1 MINRILDKIAGNKA
15 AEREQKLIEE
25 EIEKL
30 LSQPPQPD
38 LRVIGL
44 FTDVSDDKVAE
55 LIHALIYMDEI
66 NRITED
72 NKPIEF
78 YISTYGGSADDMF
91 GMYDVMRVIRERTEI
106 HTIGL
111 GKVMS
116 AGVLLLASGTKGK
129 RCIGKNCRVMVHS
142 VIGGSHGSLH
152 NLMNEME
159 AIEQIQ
165 KMYSEALIEET
176 NMTKK
181 DLKKLL
187 ERKVNVYLSAEEAV
201 ELGIADVII

>member
-1 MINRILDKIAGNKA
+1 MIKKILDIIGGKSKPTE
-15 AEREQKLIEE
+15 AEQHVLEQEL
-25 EIEKL
+25 EKL
-30 LSQPPQPD
+30 LTPQQPD
-38 LRVIGL
+38 LRIMGL
-44 FTDVSDDKVAE
+44 FSDVSDDKIAE
-55 LIHALIYMDEI
+55 LVHAMIYMDEL
-66 NRITED
+66 NSMRQTD
-72 NKPIEF
+72 LPIEF

-91 GMYDVMRVIRERTEI
+91 AMYDVMRVIRERTEI
-106 HTIGL
+106 HTVGL

-142 VIGGSHGSLH
+142 VIGGSSGPLH

-165 KMYSEALIEET
+165 KMYSDALVEET

-181 DLKKLL
+181 DMKKLL
-187 ERKVNVYLSAEEAV
+187 ERKVNVYLTAEEAV

>member
-1 MINRILDKIAGNKA
+1 MIRKILDIVGGKNNSTEAQQQA
-15 AEREQKLIEE
+15 LEQEL
-25 EIEKL
+25 EKL
-30 LSQPPQPD
+30 LTPQQPD
-38 LRVIGL
+38 LRIMGL
-44 FTDVSDDKVAE
+44 FSDVSDDKIAE
-55 LIHALIYMDEI
+55 LVHAMIYMDEL
-66 NRITED
+66 NAMRKTD
-72 NKPIEF
+72 LPIEF

-91 GMYDVMRVIRERTEI
+91 AMYDVMRVIRERTEI
-106 HTIGL
+106 HTVGL

-142 VIGGSHGSLH
+142 VIGGSSGPLH

-165 KMYSEALIEET
+165 KMYSDALVEET

-181 DLKKLL
+181 DMKKLL
-187 ERKVNVYLSAEEAV
+187 ERKVNVYLTAEDAV

>member
-1 MINRILDKIAGNKA
+1 MINKILDIIGGKSKPSE
-15 AEREQKLIEE
+15 AEQRALEE
-25 EIEKL
+25 ELEKL
-30 LSQPPQPD
+30 LTPQQPD
-38 LRVIGL
+38 LRIMGL
-44 FTDVSDDKVAE
+44 FSDVSDDKIAE
-55 LIHALIYMDEI
+55 LVHAMIYMDEM
-66 NRITED
+66 NAMRQQ
-72 NKPIEF
+72 NQPIEF

-91 GMYDVMRVIRERTEI
+91 AMYDVMRVIRERTEI

-142 VIGGSHGSLH
+142 VIGGSSGPLH

-165 KMYSEALIEET
+165 KMYSDALVAET

-181 DLKKLL
+181 DMKKLL
-187 ERKVNVYLSAEEAV
+187 ERKVNVYLTAEEAV
-201 ELGIADVII
+201 ELGIADIII